1 MKLGDKLAQKG
12 RKGDTK
18 IGHLTTGEVIIPAE
32 VMASVP
38 GLAEMVSRA
47 FKAAG
52 ADIGQYT
59 VGGGDDSVN
68 PATAMPEYGWSDED
82 ADDNFSSAWSGGGGN
97 LGGGGGGDFPNDRGS
112 GVGNLGGGGGNLG
125 GGGGGGGGDS
135 GPNYGNID
143 FRDGPGWGQTL
154 QKEMV
159 SYATNYG
166 GEGNTGSMP
175 ASAWKNQPTEAIGG
189 VGFLGNSIAKR
200 VDPATGVKTYGRSY
214 NPGRMIGGVGG
225 FLLGGPLGGMA
236 GSMLGGNTAETLFN
250 FSPMGDPGP
259 REPNNSD
266 NNSDDDRTAAR
277 QPTSTPSTTVTSP
290 VLPLT
295 AEQRRKRALARS
307 PVSTTETLLGA

>member
-68 PATAMPEYGWSDED
+68 PATAMPEYAWNEESQADIGTDSGYSMDDSGFSGGNNNDGDRDYYNQPVDRSPVPGWSPTPGQNSPRSIIGNEP
-82 ADDNFSSAWSGGGGN
+82 SEIGGGYASVFGVSPAQYRNPMTGQTN
-97 LGGGGGGDFPNDRGS
+97 LG
-112 GVGNLGGGGGNLG
+112 LGFN
-125 GGGGGGGGDS
+125 
-135 GPNYGNID
+135 
-143 FRDGPGWGQTL
+143 
-154 QKEMV
+154 
-159 SYATNYG
+159 
-166 GEGNTGSMP
+166 P
-175 ASAWKNQPTEAIGG
+175 AS
-189 VGFLGNSIAKR
+189 FL
-200 VDPATGVKTYGRSY
+200 
-214 NPGRMIGGVGG
+214 GGVGG

-236 GSMLGGNTAETLFN
+236 GSMLGKNMAKTR
-250 FSPMGDPGP
+250 FSFPDTSDTGP

-277 QPTSTPSTTVTSP
+277 QPTSTPSTTVTPP

-295 AEQRRKRALARS
+295 AEQRRRRALARS